1 MKIIKKFKQFYTWLW
16 KNWYISN
23 INFRDIN
30 SLFVYDEQDKKWYG
44 TSPLLLID
52 VRHYITTTKKTNAEF
67 DLDDN
72 SPDGERA
79 RTKWFWTS
87 SPKLLLTG

>member
-1 MKIIKKFKQFYTWLW
+1 MHDYK

-23 INFRDIN
+23 INFGDVN

-79 RTKWFWTS
+79 MILDIFTKVIINWL
-87 SPKLLLTG
+87 KH